1 MVPKLQKQSYN
12 IIDIIKGY
20 ESREHDADSNLL
32 LPMLSTLDKHLNI
45 ATEGLE
51 A

>member
-1 MVPKLQKQSYN
+1 MEDGAKVTEAILQ
-12 IIDIIKGY
+12 
-20 ESREHDADSNLL
+20 SREHDADSNLL
-32 LPMLSTLDKHLNI
+32 LPMLSFLDKHLNI